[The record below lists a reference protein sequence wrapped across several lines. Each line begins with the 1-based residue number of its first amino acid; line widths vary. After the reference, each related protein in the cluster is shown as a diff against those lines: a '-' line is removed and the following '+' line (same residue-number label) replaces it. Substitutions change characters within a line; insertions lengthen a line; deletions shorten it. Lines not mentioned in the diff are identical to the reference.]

1 MATYDEL
8 LGASGNTALINKV
21 RFAVVVAATT
31 IMTEADTVP
40 NHANRLAWAKTVF
53 ADPGRA
59 GIEMMW
65 PVLAQNRTATIA
77 QITGADDATVQTA
90 VDAAVNVFAQGAA

>member
-8 LGASGNTALINKV
+8 LTAHANTALVNKV
-21 RFAVVVAATT
+21 RVATVVSATN
-31 IMTEADTVP
+31 IMLEVDATP

-53 ADPGRA
+53 SDPALA
-59 GIEMMW
+59 GARMMW
-65 PVLAQNRTATIA
+65 PVLAQNKAFTLA

-90 VDAAVNVFAQGAA
+90 VDSAVNVFAQGV